1 MTKVKIEPGICGF
14 TTTVR
19 ATADPDDETELTV
32 RVATGCPSV
41 KSMMEELGESF
52 DAYECCLQK
61 PGVGPFYEYAQAHF
75 PVHVS
80 CPVINGILKCM
91 EAEAHLA
98 LKKDASIAFVEEGE

>member
-19 ATADPDDETELTV
+19 ATADSDDETELTV
-32 RVATGCPSV
+32 RVASGCPSI
-41 KSMMEELGESF
+41 KAMMEALGESF

-80 CPVINGILKCM
+80 CPVINGILKCV
-91 EAEAHLA
+91 EAGSGLA
-98 LKKDASIAFVEEGE
+98 LKTDVFIRFDPE